1 MCIRDR
7 FRAAVQT
14 ASQSSLSPDELRTV
28 VLEAGAMIPK
38 RHRAMLLSIL
48 ELEEITVD
56 DIMVPRNEIAG
67 LDLADDWQR
76 IVAQLKRSPY
86 TRLVVYRESMDQ
98 IVGFL
103 HLRNVLNLM
112 TRKPRFD
119 RADLENLCREPYFI
133 PETTTPVSYTHLL
146 VLAFFQLLYFN

>member
-1 MCIRDR
+1 
-7 FRAAVQT
+7 
-14 ASQSSLSPDELRTV
+14 
-28 VLEAGAMIPK
+28 
-38 RHRAMLLSIL
+38 
-48 ELEEITVD
+48 
-56 DIMVPRNEIAG
+56 MVPRNEIAG

-133 PETTTPVSYTHLL
+133 PETTTPVSYTHLD
-146 VLAFFQLLYFN
+146 VYKRQIMSSSICSRPAVSTISTSTA